1 MRLLSFYIIMLKVTI
16 ELVPQGNEPA
26 KRHLYSVEISNTNVD
41 MTGNFGQYLAT
52 MVGEG
57 IADEKPL
64 VIKYRK
70 FNRDQGAAKL
80 ASRILSRF
88 FRKYK
93 ALLSTSISPTPGK
106 LSESNDPYLLE
117 PPAHENGKD
126 SSALLASVQ
135 SAASGPP
142 TPSAAVAVTPVALV
156 PAAPALEGYPDHGLK
171 CT

>member
-1 MRLLSFYIIMLKVTI
+1 MLKVTI
-16 ELVPQGNEPA
+16 ELVPQANEAA
-26 KRHLYSVEISNTNVD
+26 KRQLYSVEISNTNVD

-80 ASRILSRF
+80 TSRILSRF

-93 ALLSTSISPTPGK
+93 TLLSTPTSGTPAKPGE
-106 LSESNDPYLLE
+106 LNGPDLLV
-117 PPAHENGKD
+117 PPAHESGED
-126 SSALLASVQ
+126 SAAVPASV
-135 SAASGPP
+135 SAVPV
-142 TPSAAVAVTPVALV
+142 PSAAVAVSEA
-156 PAAPALEGYPDHGLK
+156 
-171 CT
+171 